1 MNWFIKIAVFTS
13 ICSLWVNYS
22 LGQEVYELELTV
34 ASDYTYKTKHKDSL
48 SLMKEVIRV
57 NNLSIA
63 NGFISSYVR
72 TLKIEN
78 RKYFCQIIQGKQYSW
93 SKLRISPA
101 IKTFLANPITFKKQ
115 ISSKEIEVNIDRVLT
130 ECQNK
135 GYPFASV
142 QFDSIE
148 INEGK
153 VSAFLELSLNQFI
166 VIDSIIIKGELKTS
180 AVYIKRFIGIE
191 KGEFYN
197 ENKIKSIEAKIAN
210 IPFLTTLRV
219 SEVFFT
225 KGKATLVLY
234 LKDKGASRFDG
245 IIGLNPD
252 EVTGKI
258 GIVGDL
264 KINLLNAFKQGEN
277 LVLNWEQAK
286 TNTQNYLVDFKYPFL
301 FNSRVGIKTSLNYYR
316 QDTSFANL
324 KASGGFSFFLD
335 NNQEFTVL
343 AQLIQSNSLL
353 NSKNETSIPTI
364 NSTST
369 LYYGVDYAF
378 NSLDYRWNPRRGVLL
393 EIGAYSGRKTITK
406 DVSNLSEEYKE
417 LKEKSTQIKTD
428 IEISY
433 FFPLFKQ
440 STLLMRAKSGNLFG
454 SSLFLNE
461 LYQIG
466 GLKTIR
472 GFNQQAFL
480 VSNYLIATAEYRYLF
495 DRNSAV
501 FGFFDYGF
509 YENKSVGNFLT
520 DTPFGFGFGAN
531 FQTGAGIFTLSYG
544 LGKQLN
550 NPILVKNGK
559 VHFGFVS
566 LF

>member
-1 MNWFIKIAVFTS
+1 MNWFLKIVVFIGIYS
-13 ICSLWVNYS
+13 SWVNHS
-22 LGQEVYELELTV
+22 LSQEVYELELTMT
-34 ASDYTYKTKHKDSL
+34 SDYAYKARHKDSL
-48 SLMKEVIRV
+48 SLMKELIRV
-57 NNLSIA
+57 KNQSIA
-63 NGFISSYVR
+63 SGFISSYIEV
-72 TLKIEN
+72 LKVEGKKHFFKIV
-78 RKYFCQIIQGKQYSW
+78 QGKQYSW
-93 SKLRISPA
+93 DQLRISPVINA
-101 IKTFLANPITFKKQ
+101 FLTTPISFSKK
-115 ISSKEIEVNIDRVLT
+115 ISPREIEINIDRVLT
-130 ECQNK
+130 ECENK
-135 GYPFASV
+135 GYPFASI
-142 QFDSIE
+142 QFDSIQMHQ
-148 INEGK
+148 GK
-153 VSAFLELSLNQFI
+153 ISAFLGLSLNQFI
-166 VIDSIIIKGELKTS
+166 VIDSIIVKGEVKTS
-180 AVYIKRFIGIE
+180 NVYIKRFIGIE

-197 ENKIKSIEAKIAN
+197 EDKIKSIEAKIAN
-210 IPFLTTLRV
+210 IPFLTTLRG

-225 KGKATLVLY
+225 EGKATLVLY

-245 IIGLNPD
+245 IVGLNPD

-277 LVLNWEQAK
+277 LILNWEQAK

-301 FNSRVGIKTSLNYYR
+301 FDSRVGIKTSLNYYR
-316 QDTSFANL
+316 QDTLFANL

-335 NNQEFTVL
+335 NNQEFTIL
-343 AQLIQSNSLL
+343 AQLIQSNSLF
-353 NSKNETSIPTI
+353 SNENKTSLPTI

-378 NSLDYRWNPRRGVLL
+378 NSLDYRWNPRRGVSF
-393 EIGAYSGRKTITK
+393 EIGAYSGRKTITR

-433 FFPLFKQ
+433 FFPLFKK

-520 DTPFGFGFGAN
+520 DTPFGFGLGAN

-544 LGKQLN
+544 LGKQLK